1 MKHPAKTDIAV
12 LLLFFTRSDTFAQ
25 VFEAVRQA
33 RPSKLFLYQD
43 GPRGEQDMAGI
54 MACREIVS
62 DAHIDWECEVHRQYL
77 EHNQGCDPSG
87 FRSHQW
93 AFSLADKVIV
103 LEDDVVPAQSFFP
116 FCKEMLDR
124 YEYLGLGFVATG
136 SRTLG
141 SHLWVYA

>member
-1 MKHPAKTDIAV
+1 MKYPAKTDIAV

-87 FRSHQW
+87 FGIPLRHHHFRGQD
-93 AFSLADKVIV
+93 F
-103 LEDDVVPAQSFFP
+103 Q
-116 FCKEMLDR
+116 C
-124 YEYLGLGFVATG
+124 
-136 SRTLG
+136 TL
-141 SHLWVYA
+141 

>member
-77 EHNQGCDPSG
+77 
-87 FRSHQW
+87 
-93 AFSLADKVIV
+93 
-103 LEDDVVPAQSFFP
+103 
-116 FCKEMLDR
+116 
-124 YEYLGLGFVATG
+124 GLGFVATG